1 MLNMNYKKAL
11 LAATVLTAFCANAA
25 FAGEAPDKPTMRER
39 VNKILKCEERVD
51 CQEHRQHKMGKHHR
65 VKLTK
70 EQIKERQ
77 ERREA
82 WKKMSPEE
90 RKEAFQKWHNERLE
104 KMTPEERERFEKRM
118 ARFEKRK
125 EMHQQR
131 VEAKMNKL
139 TPEQRQEVED
149 FIKKDRE
156 FHRAQMEKMRKHYE
170 AQREEM
176 RDMTRDQRAAIKVQQ
191 PHKKFGKHFKN
202 FHKKGFHHM
211 PLMEKADK

>member
-39 VNKILKCEERVD
+39 VNKILKCEDRVD

-70 EQIKERQ
+70 EQIK

-125 EMHQQR
+125 EMHQKR

-176 RDMTRDQRAAIKVQQ
+176 RDMTKDQRAAIKVQQ